1 MNLEINE
8 KNIEIVAG
16 LKFIKK
22 LDENYTIDQSGMKFG
37 LGIQNAYVGL
47 TTRNPLTLVE
57 LILCGQLKSK
67 EKATVN
73 EIEDYIE
80 SLDDL
85 EPLFDD
91 FLELLSTSS
100 ITKKQVEVT
109 AEQFKKGLE
118 QANQFQ
124 PMK

>member
-67 EKATVN
+67 EKATVS

-85 EPLFDD
+85 EPLFED

-118 QANQFQ
+118 QAN
-124 PMK
+124 